1 MRRLRRLRP
10 TAGAWAIAC
19 ALLAAAPAMAQSN
32 EEQGLQAR
40 RERVQETSTRDHIID
55 LPGKLVQL
63 PLGVLGL
70 TLKYSMIGVDRT
82 RLPQRLKA
90 IFREPLSPIVSYGSR
105 PGFAGGLRLKIRDIG
120 ARDSD
125 LTVHGTYSTN
135 SHQDYYARYRARDIA
150 DRFYMTARAGYNVNT
165 NEDFYLVG
173 AADTGTRSSFEHE
186 LMGGRLAGGAQWTD
200 SIGTELRVEVSDHAF
215 ADGDVLYD
223 STVDVVGE
231 AGAPGISG
239 VTLAGVGAAVTYDSR
254 DNDYYAS
261 RGLRVA
267 LSAMTFSELSSEQ
280 AAGEEFTFA
289 RYGLDASTYVTLG
302 RPGRIF
308 AARLELEMNTDA
320 GERKTP
326 FFALADLGG
335 ADDLRSYDTGRFRDK
350 DSIVLNLEY
359 RYPIWEAALG
369 IKAGAD
375 AVLFADIGRVFP
387 DMFTDTF
394 RDHNVV
400 YGFGLRA
407 RMTDG
412 FIGRAEIAFGD
423 GETRII
429 FQFDPI
435 F

>member
-150 DRFYMTARAGYNVNT
+150 DRFYMHARAGYNVNT
-165 NEDFYLVG
+165 NEDFYLTN
-173 AADTGTRSSFEHE
+173 AADTGARSNFEHE
-186 LMGGRLAGGAQWTD
+186 L
-200 SIGTELRVEVSDHAF
+200 I
-215 ADGDVLYD
+215 
-223 STVDVVGE
+223 
-231 AGAPGISG
+231 
-239 VTLAGVGAAVTYDSR
+239 
-254 DNDYYAS
+254 
-261 RGLRVA
+261 
-267 LSAMTFSELSSEQ
+267 
-280 AAGEEFTFA
+280 
-289 RYGLDASTYVTLG
+289 
-302 RPGRIF
+302 
-308 AARLELEMNTDA
+308 
-320 GERKTP
+320 
-326 FFALADLGG
+326 
-335 ADDLRSYDTGRFRDK
+335 
-350 DSIVLNLEY
+350 
-359 RYPIWEAALG
+359 
-369 IKAGAD
+369 
-375 AVLFADIGRVFP
+375 
-387 DMFTDTF
+387 
-394 RDHNVV
+394 
-400 YGFGLRA
+400 
-407 RMTDG
+407 
-412 FIGRAEIAFGD
+412 
-423 GETRII
+423 
-429 FQFDPI
+429 
-435 F
+435 